1 MADSQE
7 FFAFSI
13 KLAPSLAALE
23 SGNVE
28 IFELECEKN
37 SALKIGRGGKC
48 DVAINCLGI
57 SWIHAEI
64 RILPIEGKHQL
75 ALRDVSSNGTGLHLP
90 GASLERLPKGE
101 DTPLMDG
108 AIISLPMRLKK
119 AEDQRF
125 LSVHFEGHE
134 LQVRASEGVDGKAGD
149 TEERSEEA
157 AVRDDRAVVAQAIK
171 SAADEESPLAEQKAT
186 VVSETKSLRARD
198 SASGDDEPARK
209 QRKTLPSPE
218 PIQFKDDEPAE
229 KDGKPVQAPPATSE
243 RNDSTLSA
251 PPSGP
256 PGTRAPPRGARPKA
270 SAAAAREKAFS
281 DVPADLRDKIKT
293 GEGIIRDAKDAEDRN
308 QWGQAFDCYERGL
321 AYFMEVL
328 PKLAKD
334 SLGGASLRKQ
344 INGYLKKA
352 SELKGK
358 LERSEV
364 FGCGKLARPPRA

>member
-64 RILPIEGKHQL
+64 KILPIEGKHQL
-75 ALRDVSSNGTGLHLP
+75 ALRDISSNGTGLHLP

-101 DTPLMDG
+101 DTPLIDG

-134 LQVRASEGVDGKAGD
+134 LQVRASEGVDGKVGD

-157 AVRDDRAVVAQAIK
+157 AVHDDRAVAAQAIK
-171 SAADEESPLAEQKAT
+171 SAADDESPIVEQKA
-186 VVSETKSLRARD
+186 LRAGGDDRD
-198 SASGDDEPARK
+198 AASGDDEPARK
-209 QRKTLPSPE
+209 QRKTLPMPE
-218 PIQFKDDEPAE
+218 PIQFRDDEPAD
-229 KDGKPVQAPPATSE
+229 KDGKPVQAPPATSKP
-243 RNDSTLSA
+243 NDSTMSA

-270 SAAAAREKAFS
+270 SAAAARENAFS

-364 FGCGKLARPPRA
+364 FGCRKLARPPRA